1 MVCFLACP
9 PVLQWERLQQSS
21 DQTSNDI
28 KQNANPSLFELGQ
41 AVSGT
46 ELIGEMKG
54 TIVIDLADTGDE

>member
-1 MVCFLACP
+1 MAYYSPWGDVVMFY
-9 PVLQWERLQQSS
+9 
-21 DQTSNDI
+21 NDYD
-28 KQNANPSLFELGQ
+28 ANPSLFELGQ

>member
-1 MVCFLACP
+1 MSSSH
-9 PVLQWERLQQSS
+9 VL
-21 DQTSNDI
+21 SNDI